1 MSTSDESLEKTI
13 EAIEESKTKKIY
25 IKYFLIGDIDTSK
38 IITEYSTNLISSKE
52 KKNAI
57 QIFKRICKSN
67 ERRYEEKNIITAKD
81 NKYYFS
87 LFQPSTVFISY
98 ALNSYPQTLIFELFE
113 EIRKS
118 NILTLINEETKE
130 LNPNGR
136 QDLKQMIEKYQ
147 ENEKL
152 KRFEEIKKDIDDVK
166 IEIKKSVNNMLDN
179 VESVENLEERINELN
194 EETKEYMNNVEYD
207 KKITWWQNAKF
218 RIIALSIVIFIIVV
232 VLWFWI

>member
-67 ERRYEEKNIITAKD
+67 ERRYEENNIITAKD

-113 EIRKS
+113 EIKKS

-136 QDLKQMIEKYQ
+136 QELKQMIEKYQ

-194 EETKEYMNNVEYD
+194 EETKEYMNNAEYD

-218 RIIALSIVIFIIVV
+218 RIIALIIVILIIVV

>member
-67 ERRYEEKNIITAKD
+67 ERRYEENNIITAKD

-166 IEIKKSVNNMLDN
+166 IEIKKRVNNMLDN

-194 EETKEYMNNVEYD
+194 EETKEYMNNAEYD

>member
-67 ERRYEEKNIITAKD
+67 ERRYEENNIITAKD

-113 EIRKS
+113 EIKKS

-194 EETKEYMNNVEYD
+194 EETKEYMSNAEYD

>member
-1 MSTSDESLEKTI
+1 MSTSDESLEK
-13 EAIEESKTKKIY
+13 AIEEIEDSKTKKIY

-67 ERRYEEKNIITAKD
+67 ERRYEENNIITAKD

-113 EIRKS
+113 EIKKS

-232 VLWFWI
+232 VLL

>member
-1 MSTSDESLEKTI
+1 M
-13 EAIEESKTKKIY
+13 
-25 IKYFLIGDIDTSK
+25 
-38 IITEYSTNLISSKE
+38 
-52 KKNAI
+52 
-57 QIFKRICKSN
+57 
-67 ERRYEEKNIITAKD
+67 
-81 NKYYFS
+81 
-87 LFQPSTVFISY
+87 
-98 ALNSYPQTLIFELFE
+98 
-113 EIRKS
+113 
-118 NILTLINEETKE
+118 INEETKE

-147 ENEKL
+147 ENEKI

-166 IEIKKSVNNMLDN
+166 IEIKKNINKMLDN

-194 EETKEYMNNVEYD
+194 EETKEYMNNAEYD

>member
-13 EAIEESKTKKIY
+13 EEIEESKTKKIY

-67 ERRYEEKNIITAKD
+67 ERRYEENNIITAKD

-113 EIRKS
+113 EIKKS

-194 EETKEYMNNVEYD
+194 EETKEYMNNAEYD

>member
-1 MSTSDESLEKTI
+1 MSTSDESLEKAI

-67 ERRYEEKNIITAKD
+67 ERRYEENNIITAKD

-113 EIRKS
+113 EIKKS

-194 EETKEYMNNVEYD
+194 EETKEYMSNSEYD
-207 KKITWWQNAKF
+207 KKIECWQSAKF
-218 RIIALSIVIFIIVV
+218 RIIALSVVILIIVV
-232 VLWFWI
+232 VLWYLI

>member
-67 ERRYEEKNIITAKD
+67 ERRYEENNIITAKD

-113 EIRKS
+113 EIKKS

-136 QDLKQMIEKYQ
+136 QELKQMIEKYQ

>member
-67 ERRYEEKNIITAKD
+67 ERRYEENNIITAKD

-98 ALNSYPQTLIFELFE
+98 ALN
-113 EIRKS
+113 
-118 NILTLINEETKE
+118 
-130 LNPNGR
+130 
-136 QDLKQMIEKYQ
+136 
-147 ENEKL
+147 
-152 KRFEEIKKDIDDVK
+152 
-166 IEIKKSVNNMLDN
+166 
-179 VESVENLEERINELN
+179 
-194 EETKEYMNNVEYD
+194 
-207 KKITWWQNAKF
+207 
-218 RIIALSIVIFIIVV
+218 
-232 VLWFWI
+232 

>member
-1 MSTSDESLEKTI
+1 MSTSNESLEKAI

-67 ERRYEEKNIITAKD
+67 ERRYEENNIITAKD

>member
-67 ERRYEEKNIITAKD
+67 ERRYEENNIITAKD

-179 VESVENLEERINELN
+179 FESVENLEERINELN
-194 EETKEYMNNVEYD
+194 EETKEYMNNAEYD

>member
-25 IKYFLIGDIDTSK
+25 IKYFLIGDIVTSK

-67 ERRYEEKNIITAKD
+67 ERRYEENNIITAKD

>member
-1 MSTSDESLEKTI
+1 MSTSDESLEKAI

-67 ERRYEEKNIITAKD
+67 ERRYEENNIITAKD

-113 EIRKS
+113 EIKKS

-207 KKITWWQNAKF
+207 KKITLWQNAKF

>member
-67 ERRYEEKNIITAKD
+67 ERRYEENNIITAKD

-113 EIRKS
+113 EIKKS

-166 IEIKKSVNNMLDN
+166 IEIKKNVNNMLDN

>member
-67 ERRYEEKNIITAKD
+67 ERRYEENNIITAKD

-113 EIRKS
+113 EIKKS

-218 RIIALSIVIFIIVV
+218 RIIALSIVIFIIVA

>member
-13 EAIEESKTKKIY
+13 EAIEESRTKKIY

-67 ERRYEEKNIITAKD
+67 ERRYEENNIITAKD

-113 EIRKS
+113 EIKKS

>member
-1 MSTSDESLEKTI
+1 MSTSDESLEKAI

-67 ERRYEEKNIITAKD
+67 ERRYEENNIITAKD

-113 EIRKS
+113 EIKKS

>member
-67 ERRYEEKNIITAKD
+67 ERRYEENNIITAKD

-152 KRFEEIKKDIDDVK
+152 KKFEEIKKDIDDVK

-194 EETKEYMNNVEYD
+194 EETKEYMNNVEDD

>member
-67 ERRYEEKNIITAKD
+67 ERRYEENNIITAKD

-113 EIRKS
+113 EIKKS

-194 EETKEYMNNVEYD
+194 EETKEYMNNAEYD
-207 KKITWWQNAKF
+207 KKITWWQSAKF

>member
-13 EAIEESKTKKIY
+13 EAIEDSKTKKIY

-67 ERRYEEKNIITAKD
+67 ERRYEENNIITAKD

-87 LFQPSTVFISY
+87 LFQPNTVFISY
-98 ALNSYPQTLIFELFE
+98 ALNAYPQTLIFELFE
-113 EIRKS
+113 EIKKS

-136 QDLKQMIEKYQ
+136 QELKQMIEKYQ

-166 IEIKKSVNNMLDN
+166 IEIKKNINNMVDN

-194 EETKEYMNNVEYD
+194 EETKEYMSNSEYD
-207 KKITWWQNAKF
+207 KKIECWQSAKF
-218 RIIALSIVIFIIVV
+218 RIIALSVVILVIVV
-232 VLWFWI
+232 VLWYLI